1 MGEPIVFIS
10 RSRVKDG
17 GLEALEVAVRRAAS
31 SIERD
36 KPGTV
41 AFLPYLDE
49 DGSEVLIVHVF
60 PDADAMD
67 AHLEGVG
74 ERMADAAEV
83 IETLEYEIH
92 GSPSDAATQMMRGF
106 AAHQGIPLTIR
117 PRSLGGYLR
126 LTPAGS

>member
-10 RSRVKDG
+10 RSRVKEG

-31 SIERD
+31 SIQRD
-36 KPGTV
+36 KPGTL

-49 DGSEVLIVHVF
+49 DGAEVLIVHVF

-67 AHLEGVG
+67 AHLEGVA

-83 IETLEYEIH
+83 IETLGYEIH
-92 GSPSDAATQMMRGF
+92 GSPSERATQMMRGF
-106 AAHQGIPLTIR
+106 ATHQGIPLTIR
-117 PRSLGGYLR
+117 PRFLGGYVR
-126 LTPAGS
+126 MTPGGP